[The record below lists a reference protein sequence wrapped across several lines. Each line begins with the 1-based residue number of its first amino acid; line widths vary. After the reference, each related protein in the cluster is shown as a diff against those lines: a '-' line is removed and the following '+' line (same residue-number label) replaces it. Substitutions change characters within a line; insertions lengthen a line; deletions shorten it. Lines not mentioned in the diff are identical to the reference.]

1 MGVNTKHLIVLVNGC
16 MTVSK
21 RACLCMLFCLFPFI
35 AIYSQMYVGGQVRG
49 EDGMPVMGASVLLYN
64 DSLLTPPMVAY
75 STTRQDGTFR
85 IDTKKDKQTYWL
97 VVRSLGYKDYK
108 QEVTSGGEDF
118 YIVLSEG
125 NTMLSEVVV
134 KGFYSG
140 VKISGDTIKFDTKH
154 LRNGFENS
162 VSDLLT
168 SLPGVSV
175 TDDGSVSYGGD
186 AVNKLLIDGKDL
198 FTKDAGGY
206 VLKNMAAD
214 LVDGAE
220 IIKNYKAG
228 NIGDRFSQ
236 KDQLALNIKT
246 KGIGH
251 ISGRADLN
259 YGYENRYNFRSFTMG
274 TAEKFSFT
282 SLLAGNN
289 IGVPLFTIGEYI
301 KRIIDIEDL
310 SSGGSIR
317 MTLSDTESSLFYRPD
332 NVHKDLSDI
341 MLFDAKYKFSK
352 KLVLSGNVL
361 LNHFSQAGRS
371 HREDIFLSDLSVAN
385 TFSNNE
391 QNGNFFIGKLKA
403 DWKPRDNVHT
413 LMNVKFDATGMKDRN
428 DARTDGGDITE
439 NAINNNKKTCAAEAD
454 ISTKIGIGDGL
465 FTTLANIRY
474 NCWKRAMQLNTNK
487 KILPV
492 SYFLTPDNI
501 YLYNDSMNTERLH
514 AALFLGY
521 SFVLKNNFKFETSV
535 NYLYDTQE
543 LSLVRRNDMAENDER
558 LDINELA
565 LKFYLKND
573 SHKMW
578 YRIGAMLVSENNRY
592 TSRFSNHSWAIY
604 PLAEIG
610 YKFNVFRNLSL
621 SLTRGNEL
629 IDMEKLSG
637 LNIVNTYNEISAGSG
652 IMSPYNKS
660 NKLMLSY
667 QDYNVDKQL
676 FFVVLAN
683 MSSGR
688 NTIMQNIVQNNIVSI
703 TKYESGGTDDN
714 VYFMTTIDKRFKR
727 LPLTLKGTLSANY
740 MKNASAINNKMNET
754 KMYFFSSDLNVTTK
768 FKSSFNFDLSM
779 KYSHNRSVVSITDIR
794 SDADKIDVVSKLL
807 FRANNLRGQLQFGYY
822 RVTGNGYKSN
832 LYDLGCNI
840 DYKINKL
847 MLALTV
853 KNILNLRETEWWN
866 TVTTPYYT
874 STESYSRIPGYI
886 MLGLVYNY

>member
-49 EDGMPVMGASVLLYN
+49 EDDMPVMGASVLLYN

-118 YIVLSEG
+118 YIVLSED

-274 TAEKFSFT
+274 TAERFSFT

-310 SSGGSIR
+310 NSDGSIR

-391 QNGNFFIGKLKA
+391 QNGNFIIGKLKA

-413 LMNVKFDATGMKDRN
+413 QMNVKFDATGMKDRN

-439 NAINNNKKTCAAEAD
+439 NAINNNKKTCVAEAD

-629 IDMEKLSG
+629 IDM
-637 LNIVNTYNEISAGSG
+637 A
-652 IMSPYNKS
+652 
-660 NKLMLSY
+660 Y
-667 QDYNVDKQL
+667 Q
-676 FFVVLAN
+676 
-683 MSSGR
+683 
-688 NTIMQNIVQNNIVSI
+688 
-703 TKYESGGTDDN
+703 
-714 VYFMTTIDKRFKR
+714 
-727 LPLTLKGTLSANY
+727 
-740 MKNASAINNKMNET
+740 
-754 KMYFFSSDLNVTTK
+754 
-768 FKSSFNFDLSM
+768 
-779 KYSHNRSVVSITDIR
+779 
-794 SDADKIDVVSKLL
+794 
-807 FRANNLRGQLQFGYY
+807 
-822 RVTGNGYKSN
+822 
-832 LYDLGCNI
+832 
-840 DYKINKL
+840 
-847 MLALTV
+847 
-853 KNILNLRETEWWN
+853 
-866 TVTTPYYT
+866 
-874 STESYSRIPGYI
+874 
-886 MLGLVYNY
+886 